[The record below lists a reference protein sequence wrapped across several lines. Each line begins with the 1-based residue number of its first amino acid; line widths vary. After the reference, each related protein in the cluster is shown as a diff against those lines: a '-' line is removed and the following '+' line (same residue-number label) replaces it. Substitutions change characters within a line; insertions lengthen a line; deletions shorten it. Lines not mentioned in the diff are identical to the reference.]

1 MATKSKY
8 DIFISYRRVDS
19 EGRTSGR
26 DIARTIKLELE
37 KRGYIVFFDYSEIKD
52 NEFEDVI
59 LPAIH
64 NSVVFIVV
72 LSKDALLRCS
82 NEKDWVR
89 REIET
94 AFNSGC
100 KVIPVSPDRAFRG
113 WPTELPDTLL
123 ALTKQQVSDI
133 SMGSLF
139 EKSIDKLE
147 EERIKDLI
155 KKKASEK
162 EDIDLQSINKLFGSI
177 NRWLRNTKATIV
189 SSWGQRSIITNIIF
203 CLYIL
208 PSFLLSFLLADL
220 NRRSFDFTEVSI
232 GFYAISLLYCIYQYF
247 LNRRDGVYVVILSTI
262 IVNIVGIVC
271 YGSNAPH
278 LYDSTILLL
287 FYSILILCSLVIKKN
302 HKSTWQ
308 HLQGGLFGLL
318 KMRRHILFYLWCL
331 VWIIL
336 VIYKTQITQS
346 GY

>member
-1 MATKSKY
+1 MNSKY

-37 KRGYIVFFDYSEIKD
+37 KRGYNVFFDYSEIKD
-52 NEFEDVI
+52 NEFENVI

-64 NSVVFIVV
+64 NSAVFIVV

-94 AFNSGC
+94 ALNCGC
-100 KVIPVSPDRAFRG
+100 KVIPVSPDGAFEG
-113 WPTELPDTLL
+113 WPPEFPNSILELTR
-123 ALTKQQVSDI
+123 QQVSDI

-155 KKKASEK
+155 IKKASEK

-177 NRWLRNTKATIV
+177 NRWLRNTKVAVV

-208 PSFLLSFLLADL
+208 PSFLLSFFLV
-220 NRRSFDFTEVSI
+220 DFNHRTIYFLEVSI
-232 GFYAISLLYCIYQYF
+232 GFYSASFLYCIYQYL
-247 LNRRDGVYVVILSTI
+247 LNRRDGIYIVILCVF
-262 IVNIVGIVC
+262 IVNILGFIC
-271 YGSNAPH
+271 LGSQRIRF
-278 LYDSTILLL
+278 YQSSQLL
-287 FYSILILCSLVIKKN
+287 FMYSIPALCSLAIRKKRV
-302 HKSTWQ
+302 STWF
-308 HLQGGLFGLL
+308 HLKGGLYGLL
-318 KMRRHILFYLWCL
+318 KWRRHLLFYLWCIL
-331 VWIIL
+331 WICL
-336 VIYKTQITQS
+336 VIYKIEISQS